1 MRYKPMRKL
10 LLLLMLFTVYSS
22 LSFSQNAG
30 IRTNVAHAA
39 FFGTPNLGAEFA
51 LNRTY
56 SLVIDGG
63 INPWEFD
70 NNQKMKHWIVQPEVR
85 RWFCEVFNG
94 HFIGLHGLVSE
105 FNMGGLDIPVGRLA
119 ALQEHRYE
127 GFAFG
132 GGLSYGYQWVIGRR
146 FNFEASIGAGF
157 AHLTYDRFPCARCAD
172 RISTGTRNYF
182 GITRASLSLIFFIN

>member
-10 LLLLMLFTVYSS
+10 LLLLILFTVYSS

-30 IRTNVAHAA
+30 IRTNFAHGA

-105 FNMGGLDIPVGRLA
+105 FNMGGFDIPVGRLS
-119 ALQEHRYE
+119 ALKDHRYE

-132 GGLSYGYQWVIGRR
+132 GGVSYGYHWVIGRR
-146 FNFEASIGAGF
+146 WNLEASIGAGF
-157 AHLTYDRFPCARCAD
+157 AHITYDQFPCVRCAE
-172 RISTGTRNYF
+172 RIRTGTRNYF
-182 GITRASLSLIFFIN
+182 GITRASLSLIYFIR